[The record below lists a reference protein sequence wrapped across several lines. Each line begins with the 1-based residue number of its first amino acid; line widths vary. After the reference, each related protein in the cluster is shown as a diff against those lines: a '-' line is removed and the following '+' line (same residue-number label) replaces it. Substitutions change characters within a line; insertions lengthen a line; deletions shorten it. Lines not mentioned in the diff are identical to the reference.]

1 MKIGMVIELE
11 NGKEYAVADIVKE
24 DETEYLYL
32 VNITNQKDI
41 CFGTL
46 DDENLNL
53 IEDENIIEK
62 LIYKVTKQ
70 NFSND

>member
-62 LIYKVTKQ
+62 LIYKVAKQ

>member
-32 VNITNQKDI
+32 VNKKKKKDI

-62 LIYKVTKQ
+62 LIYKVAKQ